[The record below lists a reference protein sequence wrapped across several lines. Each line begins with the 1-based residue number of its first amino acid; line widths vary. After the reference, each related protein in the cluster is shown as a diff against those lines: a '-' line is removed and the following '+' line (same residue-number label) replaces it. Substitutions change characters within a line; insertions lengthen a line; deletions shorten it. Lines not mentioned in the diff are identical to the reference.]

1 MLTEL
6 LFLLIIVPIIF
17 SNSSKSFSNRQYGSK
32 IMNKY
37 DNYYCK
43 YLANY
48 IQMIRLNE

>member
-17 SNSSKSFSNRQYGSK
+17 SNSSKSFSNRQYESK
-32 IMNKY
+32 TMNKY
-37 DNYYCK
+37 DNCK